1 MIINRLD
8 NTQSSSITV
17 SLNSLNIRSVD
28 SISRTVT
35 IDKQSSSFIG
45 AIINSK
51 LSISQSLPDKVTIL
65 S

>member
-1 MIINRLD
+1 MNITLLD
-8 NTQSSSITV
+8 NTQSSNITI
-17 SLNSLNIRSVD
+17 SLSSLNIRSVD

-35 IDKQSSSFIG
+35 IDQQSSSFIG

>member
-1 MIINRLD
+1 MNITLLD
-8 NTQSSSITV
+8 NIQSSNITI
-17 SLNSLNIRSVD
+17 SLSSLNIRSVD